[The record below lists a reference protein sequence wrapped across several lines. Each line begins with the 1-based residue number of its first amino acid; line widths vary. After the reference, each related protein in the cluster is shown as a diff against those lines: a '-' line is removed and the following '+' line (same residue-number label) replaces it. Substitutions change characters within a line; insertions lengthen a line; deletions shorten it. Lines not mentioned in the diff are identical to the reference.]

1 MRIIVDSRE
10 QTPYTF
16 KGYPVEVIPGTL
28 ATGDYSL
35 FGFDRPQGGIA
46 IERKSL
52 SDLMGALTHDRERF
66 FRELDRLYAFRAAA
80 LVIESPLLYIRTHN
94 YRSQITP
101 EAAEQSLV
109 SIMAK
114 YRLPVFFARDRLDGE
129 RFVYNFLRHFQ
140 RQAEEH
146 YKALTVETAGNGNS
160 ESK

>member
-1 MRIIVDSRE
+1 MRIIIDSRE

-16 KGYPVEVIPGTL
+16 KDYPVEVLTSKL

-35 FGFDRPQGGIA
+35 YGFDRPQGGIA
-46 IERKSL
+46 VERKEL

-66 FRELDRLYAFRAAA
+66 FRELDRLCAFQSVA
-80 LVIESPLLYIRTHN
+80 LVIEAPLLFIRTHR

-114 YRLPVFFARDRLDGE
+114 YRIPVYYARDRKDAE
-129 RFVYNFLRHFQ
+129 KFVYNFLRHFQ

-146 YKALTVETAGNGNS
+146 YKALTVSTAANGTGQ
-160 ESK
+160 